1 MVDRVSAGDANVAGG
16 QVDRHVGDAGDGAD
30 LSLDGGH
37 CVAAVQREVGAIA
50 GVTDVAVD
58 LPTGDV
64 VVTGTRPID
73 DSEMTAAIDE
83 AGYELAS

>member
-1 MVDRVSAGDANVAGG
+1 MTTNTAATSRTYRV
-16 QVDRHVGDAGDGAD
+16 VGMTC
-30 LSLDGGH
+30 GH
-37 CVAAVQREVGAIA
+37 CVAAVQREVGAVA
-50 GVTDVAVD
+50 GVTDVTVD

-73 DSEMTAAIDE
+73 HSEMTAAIDE